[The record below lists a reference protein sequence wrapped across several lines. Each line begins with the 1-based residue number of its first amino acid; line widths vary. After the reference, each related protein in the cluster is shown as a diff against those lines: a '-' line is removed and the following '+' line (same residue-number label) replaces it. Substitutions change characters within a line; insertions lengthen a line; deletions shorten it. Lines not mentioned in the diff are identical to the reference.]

1 MHMESSSKH
10 LSGAPQKKKAK
21 KSPQYGFIPPDE
33 GEDDVS
39 YERHVRCMKAEFSK
53 RRANG
58 AFVAQL
64 MKLSYGHRRSWILAE
79 ARDAQA
85 ILEQCPFLTA
95 KEHVSLCV
103 SAFSQSVNW
112 LVGWS
117 VGQPVSDHERDIQTF
132 LRHLSCQRVLLET

>member
-39 YERHVRCMKAEFSK
+39 YERHVRCMKVEFSK

-58 AFVAQL
+58 AFVACPADEAFLWAQE
-64 MKLSYGHRRSWILAE
+64 KLDLGRS
-79 ARDAQA
+79 
-85 ILEQCPFLTA
+85 T
-95 KEHVSLCV
+95 
-103 SAFSQSVNW
+103 
-112 LVGWS
+112 
-117 VGQPVSDHERDIQTF
+117 
-132 LRHLSCQRVLLET
+132 